1 MDNVGPQ
8 VVVTKP
14 DTFAVLDHFDGPIE
28 LLFDERISET
38 VSTGTLQEVVTISP
52 MLGEIKVRHGSRSLE
67 VEMEGGFPSDMVY
80 RVTVLPRV
88 RDLFRNA
95 MPYPFEFLFST
106 GAEMMPNVAAGLV
119 TDGITLRPVGGT
131 IVLATTRF
139 DTELDPVE
147 ESGLTHIAV
156 TDSSGVYAFRYLP
169 VGDYSV
175 TAFIDENRNNNPEPT
190 EPIAW
195 SYLIVSANDTVF
207 SDMRVL
213 RPDSTPPELSA
224 VGIVDSLS
232 LLIEFDD
239 YLDPEQNLSEKVSAT
254 FSPDS
259 SAALG
264 IVEILGEYEYNLRK
278 AMLSDTLSNMDI
290 TDRRSSADS
299 VEKSIAIESKVPS
312 RNIYLILAEPI
323 NSGITY
329 EVTISGVENV
339 NRTGGPGGGTER
351 VMHSPSE
358 IPEDTLRVLGR
369 FDYE

>member
-175 TAFIDENRNNNPEPT
+175 TAFIDENRNNNPELT
-190 EPIAW
+190 EPMAR